1 MKKALIL
8 VALLLAVFVG
18 EMLMFENDTKAKD
31 TNPYIA
37 VTNFAIYE
45 IANTIAG
52 NHIEVK
58 KLVPFG
64 VETHTYIPS
73 VKVIA
78 ELSKAELFVFNGLGM
93 EPWIKTEYP
102 NQMDMSKFVKLKH
115 SAEEDEDHEHGHEG
129 HEHAHEDED
138 PHYWLDIQNMILMTE
153 ALTKELK
160 KHFPQYEQ
168 EFADNSK
175 VYIEKLKALELEY
188 SKVLEHCSRREI
200 VVNHNAFA
208 YLGERYAFDSH
219 SITGLSPDEQAS
231 AKKMKEITDLLS
243 REKFSTIFFESF
255 VSPKLA
261 QTIAKETGVKLESLQ
276 PLANVTQEEAKKG
289 YVGLMRENLYKLAA
303 AMECE

>member
-8 VALLLAVFVG
+8 VALLLAVFIG
-18 EMLMFENDTKAKD
+18 EMLMFENNAKTKEG
-31 TNPYIA
+31 TPYIA

-52 NHIEVK
+52 QQIEVK

-64 VETHTYIPS
+64 VETHSYIPS
-73 VKVIA
+73 VKTIA

-93 EPWIKTEYP
+93 EPWVKKEYP
-102 NQMDMSKFVKLKH
+102 NQMDMSKFVKLR
-115 SAEEDEDHEHGHEG
+115 SASEEEHECHEG
-129 HEHAHEDED
+129 HDHGDEEAD
-138 PHYWLDIQNMILMTE
+138 PHYWLDIDNMILMTE
-153 ALTKELK
+153 ALTVELS
-160 KHFPQYEQ
+160 KHFPQHAQ
-168 EFADNSK
+168 EFSNHSK
-175 VYIEKLKALELEY
+175 LYIAKLKTLSSEY
-188 SKVLEHCSRREI
+188 SEELKNCAHREI
-200 VVNHNAFA
+200 VVNHNAFG
-208 YLGERYAFDSH
+208 YLGERYGFDSH

-243 REKFSTIFFESF
+243 EEKFNTIFFESF

-261 QTIAKETGVKLESLQ
+261 QTIGKETGVKVESLQ

-289 YVGLMRENLYKLAA
+289 YIALMRDNLHKLSA

>member
-8 VALLLAVFVG
+8 VALLLVLFIG
-18 EMLMFENDTKAKD
+18 EMLMFENDAKD
-31 TNPYIA
+31 KEANPYIA

-45 IANTIAG
+45 IINTIAG

-73 VKVIA
+73 VKTIA
-78 ELSKAELFVFNGLGM
+78 ELSRAELFAFNGLGM
-93 EPWIKTEYP
+93 EPWIKKEYP
-102 NQMDMSKFVKLKH
+102 NQMNMSKFVKLR
-115 SAEEDEDHEHGHEG
+115 SEGEEEEHEGHEG
-129 HEHAHEDED
+129 HDHGDEDAD
-138 PHYWLDIQNMILMTE
+138 PHYWLDIENMILMTR
-153 ALTKELK
+153 ALTKELS
-160 KHFPQYEQ
+160 KHFPQHEQ
-168 EFADNSK
+168 EFENNSK
-175 VYIEKLKALELEY
+175 SYINALTTLGLEY
-188 SKVLEHCSRREI
+188 SNGLKNCARREI

-208 YLGERYAFDSH
+208 YLGERYGFDSH

-243 REKFSTIFFESF
+243 QEKFNTIFFESF

-261 QTIAKETGVKLESLQ
+261 QTIAKETGVKVESLQ

-289 YVGLMRENLYKLAA
+289 YIALMRENLRKLSA

>member
-8 VALLLAVFVG
+8 VALLLALFIG
-18 EMLMFENDTKAKD
+18 EMLMFENNTKAKEAH
-31 TNPYIA
+31 PYIA

-45 IANTIAG
+45 IASTLAG

-102 NQMDMSKFVKLKH
+102 NQMDLSKFVKLK
-115 SAEEDEDHEHGHEG
+115 SAAEEEEEGHEG
-129 HEHAHEDED
+129 HEHGHEDAD
-138 PHYWLDIQNMILMTE
+138 PHYWLDIQNMVLMTE
-153 ALTKELK
+153 ALTKELN

-175 VYIEKLKALELEY
+175 VYIEKLKALEAEY
-188 SKVLEHCSRREI
+188 SKVLENCSHREI

-208 YLGERYAFDSH
+208 YLGERYRFDSH

-243 REKFSTIFFESF
+243 REKFNTIFFESF

-261 QTIAKETGVKLESLQ
+261 QTIAKETGVKVKSLQ

-289 YVGLMRENLYKLAA
+289 YIGLMRENLYKLAA